1 MTNPTP
7 TARRRRRGAVLHAE
21 VPLADEPP
29 SPMPAA
35 TPARTPSARDD
46 RFVDQVR
53 TLRVGSASVKLEER
67 ILMVIGGVL
76 APLGLVVVLLGWWG
90 AAHSPYVFEQLP
102 YVISGGLLGVGLIFL
117 GSFLYFTHWIT
128 QLVKEHRTQSVALL
142 EAIQRLED
150 RLDTDGH
157 DAPAASSNGLG
168 DAAATA
174 LVATERGSMAHR
186 PDCVVVVGK
195 SGLRRVNEAD
205 GLSVCKLCAS

>member
-1 MTNPTP
+1 MTSPSST
-7 TARRRRRGAVLHAE
+7 TRRQRRGAPLHAE
-21 VPLADEPP
+21 VTPAAEPVSPP
-29 SPMPAA
+29 SAPAPMASP
-35 TPARTPSARDD
+35 RDE

-67 ILMVIGGVL
+67 ILMVAGGVL

-150 RLDTDGH
+150 KLDTDGLG
-157 DAPAASSNGLG
+157 APAASSNGVG
-168 DAAATA
+168 DIGAIA

-186 PDCVVVVGK
+186 PDCVVVAGK
-195 SGLRRVNEAD
+195 PGLRKVSEAD
-205 GLSVCKLCAS
+205 GLSVCKLCAG